1 MVVIFKNNLGRRV
14 VVDANEIIEDKL
26 ANEDVLA
33 VKYGNKK
40 TYFKV
45 NEDAIDKIFY
55 NILSGNFPLNLL
67 LVAREVK
74 TENIVQNVRVENR

>member
-14 VVDANEIIEDKL
+14 VVDAYEIIEEKL
-26 ANEDVLA
+26 AGEDVLA
-33 VKYGNKK
+33 IKYGNKK

-45 NEDAIDKIFY
+45 NEDAIDNIFY
-55 NILSGNFPLNLL
+55 NIVSGSLPLNLL
-67 LVAREVK
+67 LFAREVK